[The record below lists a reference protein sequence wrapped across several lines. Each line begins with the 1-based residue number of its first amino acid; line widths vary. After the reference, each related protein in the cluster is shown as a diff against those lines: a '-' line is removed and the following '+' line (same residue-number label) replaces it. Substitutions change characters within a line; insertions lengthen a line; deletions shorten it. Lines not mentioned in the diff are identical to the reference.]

1 MFFSG
6 SSNYKPS
13 QEPILK
19 TGLHTFSGIR
29 QSSLSLTQNQ
39 YPPLE
44 GGFKREMQMS
54 AKQEE
59 ENDIVNAL
67 KLKDQPTWQLA
78 LELSALKKKLA
89 YIENELN
96 VLGQDNKESSGRA
109 QREREVILEKIHA
122 LEEQLEERKS
132 GTLRPIN
139 A

>member
-1 MFFSG
+1 
-6 SSNYKPS
+6 
-13 QEPILK
+13 
-19 TGLHTFSGIR
+19 
-29 QSSLSLTQNQ
+29 
-39 YPPLE
+39 
-44 GGFKREMQMS
+44 MS

-132 GTLRPIN
+132 SILRPIN

>member
-1 MFFSG
+1 
-6 SSNYKPS
+6 
-13 QEPILK
+13 
-19 TGLHTFSGIR
+19 
-29 QSSLSLTQNQ
+29 
-39 YPPLE
+39 
-44 GGFKREMQMS
+44 MS
-54 AKQEE
+54 AKQQE

-67 KLKDQPTWQLA
+67 KLKDQPTWQVA

-96 VLGQDNKESSGRA
+96 VLGQDNKESTGRA

-122 LEEQLEERKS
+122 LEERLEERKS

>member
-1 MFFSG
+1 
-6 SSNYKPS
+6 
-13 QEPILK
+13 
-19 TGLHTFSGIR
+19 
-29 QSSLSLTQNQ
+29 
-39 YPPLE
+39 
-44 GGFKREMQMS
+44 MS
-54 AKQEE
+54 AKQQE

-67 KLKDQPTWQLA
+67 KLKDQPTWQVA

-96 VLGQDNKESSGRA
+96 VLGQDNKESTGRA
-109 QREREVILEKIHA
+109 QRERELILEKIHA